1 MDDLRNTTRYKSR
14 RLALCGV
21 LSALAVTVMMLGSI
35 VPFATFCCPILAMVV
50 MVPVV
55 VEYDTKTALLF
66 YAAVS
71 VLSVLLA
78 PDKEAA
84 LIFVFLGY
92 YPAIR
97 EKLNGRM
104 ASRFWRTAA
113 KLGLFLVSVVAMYT
127 LAIWLFRMG
136 DLAAEY
142 HTTSAMVLCAM
153 VLLGCVLFLLCDTVL
168 ARMTALYRHRLRK
181 KWFRA

>member
-1 MDDLRNTTRYKSR
+1 MR
-14 RLALCGV
+14 RPAYRAALCGV
-21 LSALAVTVMMLGSI
+21 LAALAVAIMTLGTI
-35 VPFATFCCPILAMVV
+35 IPVATFCCPALCGILLI
-50 MVPVV
+50 PVL
-55 VEYDTKTALLF
+55 DLCGAGLALCW
-66 YAAVS
+66 YAAVGI
-71 VLSVLLA
+71 LSLLLA

-97 EKLNGRM
+97 EKLNGRV
-104 ASRFWRTAA
+104 ASRFWRTMA
-113 KLGLFLVSVVAMYT
+113 KLGLFLVSVVTMYT

-142 HTTSAMVLCAM
+142 HTTSAMVLAAIL
-153 VLLGCVLFLLCDTVL
+153 LLGCVLFLLCDTIL
-168 ARMTALYRHRLRK
+168 ARMTVLYRHKLRK